1 MDTVQGYT
9 VMQET
14 VLTHDEQCT
23 GLHGSAMNTV
33 QHYAAV
39 QKTYDVN
46 MVLNV
51 HRNRKAY

>member
-1 MDTVQGYT
+1 MNTVQGYT

-14 VLTHDEQCT
+14 VLTHDEHCT